1 MNRDLSRL
9 KELVNVVL
17 PAAPDESFNLRK
29 WRHRYS
35 TECATVYC
43 ACGWAAMHPP
53 FREAGLRLLRAQIV
67 YAEDDYGGAQLVYV
81 EDDHTPQLV
90 HVEDDKVQKSGY
102 DAAATFFNIGRELA
116 CYFFNP
122 TEYESGSAT
131 TKQQV
136 IDRIKQYL
144 VKNSDSTI
152 SVDTYLNITESCC
165 NDVVS

>member
-9 KELVNVVL
+9 KELVDVVL
-17 PAAPDESFNLRK
+17 PAALDSSFDLRK
-29 WRHRYS
+29 WRHTYKF
-35 TECATVYC
+35 ECKTVFC
-43 ACGWAAMHPP
+43 ACGWAAMHLP
-53 FREAGLRLLRAQIV
+53 FQKAGLRLLEENDGV
-67 YAEDDYGGAQLVYV
+67 QLVYETEEV
-81 EDDHTPQLV
+81 E
-90 HVEDDKVQKSGY
+90 ESGY
-102 DAAATFFNIGRELA
+102 DAAATFFNIDMELA